1 MRPPRSSQRI
11 NLRFPSFAEMDEAE
25 LIANSVGLDLQNW
38 LRWLV
43 RRELNRRRKK
53 EKDGSDEQD

>member
-1 MRPPRSSQRI
+1 
-11 NLRFPSFAEMDEAE
+11 MDEAE